1 MIYRTYKKGEIMFE
15 GMSFFNAVVVIGLF
29 LIIKLLFEIRDSL
42 HNLNER
48 LYRQYK
54 H

>member
-1 MIYRTYKKGEIMFE
+1 MFE
-15 GMSFFNAVVVIGLF
+15 SMSFFHAAVVIGLF